1 MNLKRRSS
9 RSPVATPIWVLL
21 GLLWALPQ
29 CGSATLPLDG
39 ETEQLLVEAVEAAAA
54 LDLYNARCR
63 SDNSGR
69 HTDNLNKELVSK
81 LRTTVMTV
89 QDDHFPEGGF
99 RQAQQRMQEQF
110 LTLLRDAGG
119 CKGAKESGLAERL
132 RSQFQDKLHA
142 IEALP

>member
-1 MNLKRRSS
+1 ML
-9 RSPVATPIWVLL
+9 WLL
-21 GLLWALPQ
+21 GALPQ
-29 CGSATLPLDG
+29 SGSAALPIDA

-63 SDNSGR
+63 SDSSGR

-81 LRTTVMTV
+81 LRTTVMSV

-99 RQAQQRMQEQF
+99 RQAQRRMQEQF
-110 LTLLRDAGG
+110 LNTLRDAGG

-132 RSQFQDKLHA
+132 RSQFQEKLQA